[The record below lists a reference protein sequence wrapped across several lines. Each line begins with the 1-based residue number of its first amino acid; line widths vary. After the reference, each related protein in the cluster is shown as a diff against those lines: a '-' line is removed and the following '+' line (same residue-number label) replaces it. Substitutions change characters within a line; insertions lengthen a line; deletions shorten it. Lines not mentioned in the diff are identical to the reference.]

1 MAAPPYDRANP
12 QAGAAPVNRF
22 AEMVQHYQ
30 ALHHAGLQRYREQGA
45 HFVIHETEQH
55 IDGLIEET
63 GLVFRPNGDHTIT
76 TGFLDLNVMRA
87 GDDLDAPMAAAPQA
101 QAQADAPQNRPAQ
114 PQAPAPPQPAAEPKK
129 PAPLKRARRA
139 EAADLGLGESEKL
152 EDFGRGKRRR
162 RGSNDVAVKEEK
174 GVKEE

>member
-30 ALHHAGLQRYREQGA
+30 ALHHARLQRYREQGA
-45 HFVIHETEQH
+45 HFVIHESEQH
-55 IDGLIEET
+55 LDGLIQET

-87 GDDLDAPMAAAPQA
+87 GYDLDAQMAAAQA
-101 QAQADAPQNRPAQ
+101 QAQAGAPQNRAAQ
-114 PQAPAPPQPAAEPKK
+114 PHAPAPPQPAAEPKK

-139 EAADLGLGESEKL
+139 EAAELDLGESEKL

-162 RGSNDVAVKEEK
+162 GVANDTEVKEEK